1 MGALL
6 PIISSHIVL
15 ITYIDMHIVHTLT
28 CIEPFRFIRRGRAA
42 TPCSDEYEL
51 ESDVS
56 DSELASWVQ
65 KPGRSIALQFL
76 SKGEDKMAKF
86 LPPGNIM
93 ELYQHYA
100 STRQLL
106 GVDQVS
112 SVPELF
118 SRFIVGTHK
127 CQKHPFH

>member
-1 MGALL
+1 M
-6 PIISSHIVL
+6 
-15 ITYIDMHIVHTLT
+15 TYT
-28 CIEPFRFIRRGRAA
+28 CIQPFRFVRRGRAA

-76 SKGEDKMAKF
+76 SKGEAKMTKF

-112 SVPELF
+112 SVSELF
-118 SRFIVGTHK
+118 PIVS
-127 CQKHPFH
+127 KHLKTCIGGSLLFFFLGWHNEFR